1 MLLQFI
7 ILITWQNYKDLWI
20 SSYTLLPEK
29 GLLMNIF
36 WYLCCSHLP
45 PIWSASQSSTGRM
58 ANMSVY
64 QVPQHKPS
72 AGVYCKNQDIFSSLL
87 TNTKIS
93 M

>member
-36 WYLCCSHLP
+36 CVTN
-45 PIWSASQSSTGRM
+45 IGREVSM
-58 ANMSVY
+58 
-64 QVPQHKPS
+64 
-72 AGVYCKNQDIFSSLL
+72 NQKFEADIIKLDM
-87 TNTKIS
+87 T